1 MLPFRVSGSCRQK
14 VFQLTFFCK
23 TFKRFCAFHWKGEKD
38 RGSLRALI
46 VPSLWLLHKCEISSP
61 LLLIFCNMLLQQTL
75 KRSSVVSFDVGN
87 LGDSSKNFDATI
99 FTCFIFKT
107 CLVKRMTSFGPWRMH
122 LLRRRHPTQSLLLS
136 SELYSKWKHI
146 LMTIFEDYPWG
157 LRLKVVIIAF
167 WEVVI
172 MFFFSIVVH
181 DKGVRTSMK

>member
-1 MLPFRVSGSCRQK
+1 M
-14 VFQLTFFCK
+14 
-23 TFKRFCAFHWKGEKD
+23 
-38 RGSLRALI
+38 
-46 VPSLWLLHKCEISSP
+46 PSLWLLHKCEISSP

-172 MFFFSIVVH
+172 MFFFQSLYMTKEFELQRNKLDDWRLRFSQSPCKNVCA
-181 DKGVRTSMK
+181 KNSEKT